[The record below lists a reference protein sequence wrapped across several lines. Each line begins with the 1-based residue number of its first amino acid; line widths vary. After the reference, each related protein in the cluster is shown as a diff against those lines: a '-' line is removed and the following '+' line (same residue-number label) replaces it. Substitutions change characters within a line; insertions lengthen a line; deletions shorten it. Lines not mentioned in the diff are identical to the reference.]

1 MKRVIFINRR
11 YTKRGPFSWKMVYK
25 KGNRLDLGAKP
36 PREFVDRPPP
46 PPRGGNARSPRDLLP
61 GIALKESMG
70 SRRHCSFQ
78 YPFQKPRDLILKSK
92 LKIMKKNYRCQKC
105 NYRLLFINLH
115 SPNRHPVQNSKG
127 WNGHHPKS
135 AAHTPS
141 RPNKPRVVSYWELL
155 SGLGSRD
162 NKFLIH

>member
-1 MKRVIFINRR
+1 
-11 YTKRGPFSWKMVYK
+11 MVYK

-78 YPFQKPRDLILKSK
+78 YPFLAKRPFFLKSK
-92 LKIMKKNYRCQKC
+92 LKNKKKIVGTKNITVDCSSSIFTAQTDA
-105 NYRLLFINLH
+105 LFKTLKGKMVTTL
-115 SPNRHPVQNSKG
+115 NRQHIP
-127 WNGHHPKS
+127 
-135 AAHTPS
+135 
-141 RPNKPRVVSYWELL
+141 
-155 SGLGSRD
+155 
-162 NKFLIH
+162 I